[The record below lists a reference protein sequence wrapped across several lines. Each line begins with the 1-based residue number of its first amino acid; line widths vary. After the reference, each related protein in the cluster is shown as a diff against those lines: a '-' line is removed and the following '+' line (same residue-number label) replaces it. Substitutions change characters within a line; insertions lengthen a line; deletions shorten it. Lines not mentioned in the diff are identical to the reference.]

1 MKKKIFGA
9 LFLALCLVAAALSLA
24 ACGETEK
31 EPDGDVNGVHTY
43 YYDEE
48 TKTTKCLFDEATLPL
63 TFSFDETKNVASVTG
78 TTDSAST
85 QLCLPEAIRRGE
97 KGETYPVVSVSYQA
111 FKGNTALKSVV
122 LPSSLTVVEANAFEG
137 CSSLDTVEFSVN
149 GEGKTAVSEFQSF
162 AFAGTA
168 FKAFDVPESVV
179 TLGNYVF
186 NNCTQLASVTLPSSL
201 TEIGLYAFK
210 NCAELVSVT
219 IPASVSSIGNKAF
232 EKCEKLTSVTFAEGS
247 KLSEIKEGTFLDCA
261 SLTSLEI
268 PQGVQIVG
276 VDAFRNCAEL
286 ISVSLKT
293 GVTEIRNRAFSGCAK
308 LESISLPFGVSV
320 IGNYAFDGC
329 SLLSVIEFDDD
340 SAVWQEI
347 TGEVQGWNSEGH
359 SLTVKCAD
367 KDLFYTGTNL

>member
-1 MKKKIFGA
+1 M
-9 LFLALCLVAAALSLA
+9 
-24 ACGETEK
+24 
-31 EPDGDVNGVHTY
+31 
-43 YYDEE
+43 
-48 TKTTKCLFDEATLPL
+48 
-63 TFSFDETKNVASVTG
+63 
-78 TTDSAST
+78 
-85 QLCLPEAIRRGE
+85 
-97 KGETYPVVSVSYQA
+97 
-111 FKGNTALKSVV
+111 
-122 LPSSLTVVEANAFEG
+122 
-137 CSSLDTVEFSVN
+137 
-149 GEGKTAVSEFQSF
+149 
-162 AFAGTA
+162 
-168 FKAFDVPESVV
+168 
-179 TLGNYVF
+179 
-186 NNCTQLASVTLPSSL
+186 
-201 TEIGLYAFK
+201 
-210 NCAELVSVT
+210 VSVT